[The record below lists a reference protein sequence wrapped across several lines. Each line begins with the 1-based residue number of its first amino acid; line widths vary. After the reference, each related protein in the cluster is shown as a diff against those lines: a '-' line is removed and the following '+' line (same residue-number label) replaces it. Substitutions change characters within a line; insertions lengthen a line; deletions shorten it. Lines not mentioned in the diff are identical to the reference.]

1 VVVLVVLDEPEFVL
15 VLMFVLVY
23 WLQILFDN
31 RIYPETQP
39 THTKFCVN
47 DWQFGGIC
55 EANPNNWR
63 KYITP
68 VLLMSKMYDEFVD
81 VDVDEPAT
89 VGVGDVVLV
98 IGMVE
103 LVVGVVVE
111 LFTTTV
117 CGEEVEDELAV
128 DVEDAEFEV
137 VWVFDD
143 VWTTLL
149 PNAWKLP
156 EDELPDAAVAV
167 LWA

>member
-1 VVVLVVLDEPEFVL
+1 
-15 VLMFVLVY
+15 
-23 WLQILFDN
+23 
-31 RIYPETQP
+31 
-39 THTKFCVN
+39 
-47 DWQFGGIC
+47 
-55 EANPNNWR
+55 
-63 KYITP
+63 
-68 VLLMSKMYDEFVD
+68 MSKMYDEFVD

-137 VWVFDD
+137 V
-143 VWTTLL
+143 
-149 PNAWKLP
+149 
-156 EDELPDAAVAV
+156 
-167 LWA
+167 